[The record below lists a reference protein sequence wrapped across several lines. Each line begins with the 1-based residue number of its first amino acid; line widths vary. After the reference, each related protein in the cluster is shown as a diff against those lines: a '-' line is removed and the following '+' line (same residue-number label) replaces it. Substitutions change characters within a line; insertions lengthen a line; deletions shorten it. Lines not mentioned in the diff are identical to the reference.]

1 MTPGGSIERVDGD
14 GPEDHAFLRALAG
27 VCITMER
34 MMSTTG
40 ALAEGG
46 ARDSRREA
54 RREVLLDAAIEVIR
68 QRGPD
73 ASMEEI
79 ARRAGITK
87 PVVYRYFGD
96 RAGLY
101 RAVAERYCDRL
112 KRDFLNAMSR
122 RRDLRGI
129 VTGAI
134 DGYLAFIE
142 AEPRVHQFL
151 LHPQPDQRGGERVPV
166 RAYSWHVGEEIAAA
180 LRHRLEAAALD
191 TESARPWGHAIAGM
205 VEAAGTWWCHGEG
218 IAVPRARLVEQ
229 LTTLLWSG
237 LGSATETLSLV
248 EPPPVRHEPATG
260 RPRTATVPDAD
271 G

>member
-1 MTPGGSIERVDGD
+1 MV
-14 GPEDHAFLRALAG
+14 
-27 VCITMER
+27 R

-40 ALAEGG
+40 AVEEHG
-46 ARDSRREA
+46 ARDARREA
-54 RREVLLDAAIEVIR
+54 RREALLDAAIEVIR
-68 QRGPD
+68 ERGPD
-73 ASMEEI
+73 PSMEDI

-101 RAVAERYCDRL
+101 RAVAERYCARL
-112 KRDFLNAMSR
+112 RGDFLAAISR
-122 RRDLRGI
+122 RADLRTL

-142 AEPRVHQFL
+142 AEPGVHRFL
-151 LHPQPDQRGGERVPV
+151 LQPQPDQRGRSSPP

-218 IAVPRARLVEQ
+218 VTVPRARLVEQ

-260 RPRTATVPDAD
+260 RPRTATVPNAD